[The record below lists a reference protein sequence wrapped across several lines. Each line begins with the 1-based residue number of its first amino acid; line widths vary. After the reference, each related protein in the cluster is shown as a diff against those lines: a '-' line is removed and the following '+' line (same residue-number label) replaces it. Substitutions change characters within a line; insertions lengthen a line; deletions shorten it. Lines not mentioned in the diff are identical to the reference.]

1 MVNHLNLN
9 NDKGFGFLLIKS
21 IKNGSITERNGN
33 VQVFDAKGNIALVN
47 IRTQQVW
54 VDALRKIQG
63 TDVSLNFTYA
73 TMQMAQSVSSNQGIE
88 LKSWLW
94 NLLWYSNDINTTIH
108 KGDYYQLIDWP
119 QPNHQNERQ
128 MIFKIAACFEQG
140 ASIAQV
146 VQKTG
151 YSKDQIYKF
160 VSIGLLSNML
170 QNIPEEEAKLI
181 VEEKQS
187 AGVLRGFF
195 GKLRKKLGL

>member
-1 MVNHLNLN
+1 MPVSHKTVHIVNQISKTLDLTKIVPEFFN
-9 NDKGFGFLLIKS
+9 
-21 IKNGSITERNGN
+21 ERNGN

-94 NLLWYSNDINTTIH
+94 NLLWYSNDINTTIQ
-108 KGDYYQLIDWP
+108 KGNYYQLIDLL

-146 VQKTG
+146 VQKRVIV
-151 YSKDQIYKF
+151 KIRF
-160 VSIGLLSNML
+160 INLSQL
-170 QNIPEEEAKLI
+170 
-181 VEEKQS
+181 VY
-187 AGVLRGFF
+187 
-195 GKLRKKLGL
+195 